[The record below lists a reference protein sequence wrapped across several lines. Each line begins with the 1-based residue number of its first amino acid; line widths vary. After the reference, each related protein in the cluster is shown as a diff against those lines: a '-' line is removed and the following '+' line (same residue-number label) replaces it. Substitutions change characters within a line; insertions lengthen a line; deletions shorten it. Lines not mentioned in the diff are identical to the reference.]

1 METGAVRVI
10 LPVKGL
16 DQAKQR
22 LASLL
27 TAAERQQL
35 VLAMLADV
43 LAASR
48 AAALTKITVLSPDR
62 RVLAFAAQHGA
73 ESVHERPDAVS
84 LNDALRDPLRLG
96 DAVAALVI
104 LPDTPLVTGAE
115 LTMLLEAGA
124 QLAADDPTER
134 SLVMAPDR
142 AGLGTNALLLRPPS
156 VITPQFG
163 PNSLAR
169 HRAAAERRGVP
180 YRIVS
185 LPGLALDLDAGP
197 DLTAFLAT
205 NGNTHTHRLLA
216 QLGLRDRLRDYRN
229 VS

>member
-84 LNDALRDPLRLG
+84 LNDALGDPLRLG
-96 DAVAALVI
+96 DAAAALVI

-169 HRAAAERRGVP
+169 HQAAAERRGVP

-185 LPGLALDLDAGP
+185 LAGLALDLDAGP